1 MQRAVIAFAL
11 LAGTDLTPGM
21 PGIGVERAET
31 FLKYCQQQRTVRL
44 GRGHEAGED
53 ALDTLHKHR
62 SGGGGDTG
70 GVVGSAET
78 KRVVAAVARHC
89 AYFHSPRGRRA
100 GARISRH
107 PDAAPQLEL
116 ARAKPRGHAL
126 RERRDLRIRPA
137 QAHELGVAGAQS
149 SARRS
154 GRKVRLSTRAPE
166 PRSKRLYYVAAVR
179 RAAHPEPHA
188 CERAPPPRPRRPS
201 HPGGVS
207 ESETSYGLPP
217 DSKV

>member
-107 PDAAPQLEL
+107 PDAAPQLSWHEPSPEAMRYVNAATCVHGQRKHTSWEWLGRSL
-116 ARAKPRGHAL
+116 AR
-126 RERRDLRIRPA
+126 D
-137 QAHELGVAGAQS
+137 
-149 SARRS
+149 
-154 GRKVRLSTRAPE
+154 
-166 PRSKRLYYVAAVR
+166 AAAEKCV
-179 RAAHPEPHA
+179 
-188 CERAPPPRPRRPS
+188 
-201 HPGGVS
+201 
-207 ESETSYGLPP
+207 
-217 DSKV
+217 